1 MIDEDWLKKNIAI
14 SKLYR
19 TAFIHRSYLNEVP
32 QEKVSNERLEFL
44 GDAVLSFVISALLYE
59 KRPNDSEGELTNL
72 RSFIVKTQSLAKA
85 AQKLNLGKF
94 LKMSKGEEMT
104 GGRNNPQLLAN
115 TFEALLGAIYLDQ
128 GVSEVRSFIQLTL
141 LPLFSDELKSGPPK
155 DAKSLLQ
162 ELTQSLTK
170 QSPKYRILSTLGPDH
185 AKEFTVGVF
194 IKDKRIG
201 LGKGLSKQIAEEKAA
216 SEALRNYPDN
226 D

>member
-1 MIDEDWLKKNIAI
+1 MIDEGWLKKNIAQN
-14 SKLYR
+14 KLFR

-44 GDAVLSFVISALLYE
+44 GDAVLSFVISSLLYE
-59 KRPNDSEGELTNL
+59 KRPNDTEGELTNL

-94 LKMSKGEEMT
+94 LKMSKGEQIS
-104 GGRNNPQLLAN
+104 GGRGNPQLLAN

-128 GVSEVRSFIQLTL
+128 GIQEVKSFIELYL

-162 ELTQSLTK
+162 ELTQNLTK
-170 QSPKYRILSTLGPDH
+170 QSPKYKILSTLGPDH

-194 IKDKRIG
+194 IGGKQIG
-201 LGKGLSKQIAEEKAA
+201 LGKGLNKQIAEERAA
-216 SEALRNYPDN
+216 SEALRNYPEN
-226 D
+226 T

>member
-1 MIDEDWLKKNIAI
+1 MIDESWLKKNITT

-44 GDAVLSFVISALLYE
+44 GDAVLSFVISTLLYE
-59 KRPNDSEGELTNL
+59 NRPNDSEGELTNL

-104 GGRNNPQLLAN
+104 GGRDNPQLLAN

-128 GVSEVRSFIQLTL
+128 GVVEVKSFIQFTL

-162 ELTQSLTK
+162 ELTQNLTK
-170 QSPKYRILSTLGPDH
+170 QSPKYKILSTLGPDH

-194 IKDKRIG
+194 IKGKRIG